1 MWLLLAG
8 SWGLPNQWPLMAA
21 LLAPT
26 FIISLINIFFWSRT
40 SLTNQKQVSVQ
51 MMPWLVPAWKEGMG
65 AGAHWS

>member
-1 MWLLLAG
+1 
-8 SWGLPNQWPLMAA
+8 MAA

-51 MMPWLVPAWKEGMG
+51 MTA
-65 AGAHWS
+65 